1 MELTRAHVSS
11 SFDFEPR
18 SGTQLA
24 LIVMFTAVEAGASM
38 AESLGDMVFLVV
50 KQKQQ
55 LAKKAVVNGIYRTLD
70 LAERAHKASLDNQE
84 IVRQSV
90 LIRRGSVLSNKI
102 VDYKGDE
109 FKPFAD
115 DNPGS
120 GSWPRRVSRAV
131 VQQAKVK
138 RYCTWCRCLIICRLC
153 VEKVFYKK
161 ITVQHLALK

>member
-1 MELTRAHVSS
+1 MTQAHVSS
-11 SFDFEPR
+11 SFDFAPR
-18 SGTQLA
+18 SGAQLA
-24 LIVMFTAVEAGASM
+24 LIDMCTAVEAGASM

-109 FKPFAD
+109 FKPFED
-115 DNPGS
+115 ENPGS

-138 RYCTWCRCLIICRLC
+138 RYCKRCRCSIICRLC

-161 ITVQHLALK
+161 ITAQHLAQK